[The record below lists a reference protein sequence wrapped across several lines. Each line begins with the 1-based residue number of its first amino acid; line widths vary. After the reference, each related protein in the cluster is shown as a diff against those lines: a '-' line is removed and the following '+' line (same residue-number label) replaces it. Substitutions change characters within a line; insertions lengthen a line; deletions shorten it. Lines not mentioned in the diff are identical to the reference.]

1 MPRLPLPLQRFLLA
15 VLHVVAG
22 WSLTVFSLAYLA
34 VWTGIALLPAVITLF
49 VSVPVA
55 LVGIL
60 SFYFGGYGRIPEVT
74 WVILGMLLGA
84 GLIFFTSMFFV

>member
-1 MPRLPLPLQRFLLA
+1 MPKALLQRFLLA
-15 VLHVVAG
+15 VLHVLAG

-34 VWTGIALLPAVITLF
+34 PWTGLALLPAVITLF

-60 SFYFGGYGRIPEVT
+60 NFYFGGYGRIPEVT
-74 WVILGMLLGA
+74 WVILSMLLGA
-84 GLIFFTSMFFV
+84 GLIFLTSMFFV

>member
-1 MPRLPLPLQRFLLA
+1 MPRPPLPLQRFLLA

-34 VWTGIALLPAVITLF
+34 SWTGIALLPAVVTLF

-84 GLIFFTSMFFV
+84 GLIFLTSMFFV